1 MFFLDVYSIVTCRYW
16 LFTYKSIHTP
26 VSSRRSRRNSWKL
39 QGSTWHQMEQKETF
53 GEAPR
58 KRELRLRPGS
68 GLQVSHPQVDKVLEL
83 YII

>member
-1 MFFLDVYSIVTCRYW
+1 
-16 LFTYKSIHTP
+16 
-26 VSSRRSRRNSWKL
+26 
-39 QGSTWHQMEQKETF
+39 MEQKETF